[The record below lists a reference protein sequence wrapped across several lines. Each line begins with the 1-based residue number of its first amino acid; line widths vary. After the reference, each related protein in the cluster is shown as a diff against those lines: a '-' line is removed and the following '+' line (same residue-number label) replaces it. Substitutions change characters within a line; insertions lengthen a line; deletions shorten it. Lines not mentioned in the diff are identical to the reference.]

1 MAKKC
6 GHIMGPAAGY
16 VMVMCV
22 LILYRKERKNTFALG
37 KKSEI
42 IQNHAPITN
51 LLWNVINKVL
61 CIFELSFVFLD

>member
-1 MAKKC
+1 
-6 GHIMGPAAGY
+6 MGPAAGY

-22 LILYRKERKNTFALG
+22 LILYRKREKKHICTG
-37 KKSEI
+37 EKSEI

-51 LLWNVINKVL
+51 LLWNVMNKVL